1 MIRVVPG
8 ANVGPGGAAGEVTP
22 GSAVGVAASSDPS
35 TSAITRTTT
44 SATTDSAATRP
55 FGNGRSGRSGEAS
68 VPEDDVAA
76 GFGAGGASTGERCTA
91 TPGPAG
97 VGRAG
102 HPRPA
107 PPWARAGLSA
117 RAGAQP

>member
-8 ANVGPGGAAGEVTP
+8 ANVGPGGVAGEVTP
-22 GSAVGVAASSDPS
+22 GSAVGVAASSDPL

-44 SATTDSAATRP
+44 SATTDSATTRP

-76 GFGAGGASTGERCTA
+76 GFGAGGAGTGGRGQVGPPSAVPPADEAGSAVRV
-91 TPGPAG
+91 GVPAG
-97 VGRAG
+97 RRAT
-102 HPRPA
+102 
-107 PPWARAGLSA
+107 GLA
-117 RAGAQP
+117 HA